1 MGIFIYMSVSQSVT
15 PKEWAGVYQETLR
28 LVKAFPLAERREVPV
43 RGIPTTCLVRSE
55 ECESPWGWNRD
66 ETTIGWFADG
76 DYEYLRTAECY
87 FLPRD
92 LIAEGQSGKGA
103 PDAMLGSYDW
113 DGDGDD
119 RCYSLWDAKTQG
131 EPYHMYLLAI
141 ACLIES
147 RLGRKAYVYGD
158 ITKGQC
164 ERAVRMANDHLDTK
178 IHTPD
183 RCDRDRLLAR
193 IDDLPIAEAKKL
205 KQFIRAYLGKRD
217 AEFGTSIRNHF
228 SERACNE
235 YWEKRFRQHSV
246 STWGFESALKDYLLW
261 GFDLQKMCSFVRFE
275 DEDGTTHYEEFV
287 GKVMDA
293 KLHHREKDC
302 EDVLEIDPDEE
313 EPYGIATLLAQFVL
327 GGARNKK
334 VDRYIPI
341 EEIKSALS
349 CAIGH
354 LCQVDE
360 LIENYLQGESA
371 QKMPDPL
378 SGLTDEDRQKAIEQ
392 DPSYV
397 LNEAMRSKKKALRDA
412 SKKYDIT
419 CFEDLLHYE
428 AGDSMSPARMDQIG
442 EYFAFYR
449 EISNEDAY
457 SRLMKK
463 TPKERCCWL
472 SRENRSIL
480 LRDKDW
486 EKIYDDILDHPESF
500 KRYYP
505 MVRVVADNKSVRYL
519 VRALVVNDALYSCV
533 SELDTAQANPS

>member
-1 MGIFIYMSVSQSVT
+1 MGIFIYMSVSKSVT
-15 PKEWAGVYQETLR
+15 PKEWLDVYQETLK
-28 LVKAFPLAERREVPV
+28 LVRAFPLAELREVPI
-43 RGIPTTCLVRSE
+43 RGIPTTCWVPSE
-55 ECESPWGWNRD
+55 ERETHRGWNRD
-66 ETTIGWFADG
+66 KTITGWFAEG

-92 LIAEGQSGKGA
+92 LVAECQYEEGA
-103 PDAMLGSYDW
+103 SDAILGSYDW
-113 DGDGDD
+113 VGDRDD

-158 ITKGQC
+158 ITRGQC
-164 ERAVRMANDHLDTK
+164 ERAVRMANEHLDMK

-193 IDDLPIAEAKKL
+193 IDDLPLGEAKKL
-205 KQFIRAYLGKRD
+205 QQFVRVYLGKQD

-228 SERACNE
+228 SEQACNE
-235 YWEKRFRQHSV
+235 YWEKRFRQYSV
-246 STWGFESALKDYLLW
+246 SMWGFDSVLKDYLLW

-275 DEDGTTHYEEFV
+275 DDEGTAHYEDFV

-302 EDVLEIDPDEE
+302 VDVLELDPDEE
-313 EPYGIATLLAQFVL
+313 EPYGISTLFAQFVL

-349 CAIGH
+349 HAIGH
-354 LCQVDE
+354 LCQVDA
-360 LIENYLQGESA
+360 LIDGYLQRESA
-371 QKMPDPL
+371 QKMPDL
-378 SGLTDEDRQKAIEQ
+378 LGELIEEDLQRAIEQ

-397 LNEAMRSKKKALRDA
+397 LNEAIRSKENALRDA
-412 SKKYDIT
+412 SKKFDIT
-419 CFEDLLHYE
+419 CLEDLQYYE
-428 AGDSMSPARMDQIG
+428 TGDSISPDLTDTIG

-449 EISNEDAY
+449 EITNEDTY
-457 SRLMKK
+457 SKLMKG
-463 TPKERCCWL
+463 TPEERCRWL
-472 SRENRSIL
+472 PRKNRNIL

-486 EKIYDDILDHPESF
+486 EKVYDDILNHPESF
-500 KRYYP
+500 ERYYP
-505 MVRVVADNKSVRYL
+505 MVRVVANNKNVQYL
-519 VRALVVNDALYSCV
+519 VRALVVNDALYTLAL
-533 SELDTAQANPS
+533 ELGADRRKR